1 MNHVVLVG
9 RLTRDPE
16 LRYIAGTGTPVANF
30 AIAVDREFSG
40 KDGKKETDFIDIQVW
55 GKSAENCANYI
66 GKGSLVAIQGSIR
79 IDSYQNQ
86 AGETRRATRVNANR
100 VQFLDTKNKSESS
113 NKGNYQGFE
122 PSFEPSFEPKVLD
135 PQGFQAIDD
144 DDIPF

>member
-9 RLTRDPE
+9 RLTRDVE
-16 LRYIAGTGTPVANF
+16 LKYIQGSGTPVANF
-30 AIAVDREFSG
+30 AIAVDREFTG

-79 IDSYQNQ
+79 IDSYQDQEGNN
-86 AGETRRATRVNANR
+86 RKMTRVNANR
-100 VQFLDTKNKSESS
+100 VQFLDSKKDKQENNTMPGLE
-113 NKGNYQGFE
+113 
-122 PSFEPSFEPKVLD
+122 
-135 PQGFQAIDD
+135 PQGFQNITD

>member
-1 MNHVVLVG
+1 MNHVVLIG

-86 AGETRRATRVNANR
+86 AGETRRAFRVNANR

-113 NKGNYQGFE
+113 N
-122 PSFEPSFEPKVLD
+122 
-135 PQGFQAIDD
+135 
-144 DDIPF
+144 